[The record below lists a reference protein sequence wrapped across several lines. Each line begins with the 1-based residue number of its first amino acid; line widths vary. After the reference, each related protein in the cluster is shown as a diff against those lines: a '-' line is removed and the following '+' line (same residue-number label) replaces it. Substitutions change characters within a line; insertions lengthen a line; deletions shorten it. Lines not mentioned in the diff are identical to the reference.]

1 MFDSL
6 PVIAHMTSLSILSY
20 EGLSSV
26 KDGCMIVILTEDDFR
41 RCSQS

>member
-6 PVIAHMTSLSILSY
+6 PVIGHMTSLSILSY

-26 KDGCMIVILTEDDFR
+26 KDGCMIVILTEDDIR
-41 RCSQS
+41 QSSQS